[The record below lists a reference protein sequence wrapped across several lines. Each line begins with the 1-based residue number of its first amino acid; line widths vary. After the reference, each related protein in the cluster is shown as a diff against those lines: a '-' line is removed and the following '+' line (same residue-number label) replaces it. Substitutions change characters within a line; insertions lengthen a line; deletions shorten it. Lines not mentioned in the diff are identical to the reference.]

1 MRGRSVRNPP
11 VSLFAVILL
20 TGCQTGAEYQ
30 AKVDSDRAA
39 RLQTHVG
46 RTMADFSRDTGMVP
60 SSMYDISTGR
70 VFVVDGPAV
79 TLALA
84 PNGFTPGVARTF
96 ACRIQLETVSTNRTG
111 GADDWRITGVSS
123 TGPC

>member
-1 MRGRSVRNPP
+1 MRKP
-11 VSLFAVILL
+11 LAAAVAFLL
-20 TGCQTGAEYQ
+20 LAGCQTGAEYQ
-30 AKVDSDRAA
+30 AKVESERAA

-46 RTMADFSRDTGMVP
+46 RSMADFSRDTGMVP
-60 SSMYDISTGR
+60 SSMYDVSTGR

-96 ACRIQLETVSTNRTG
+96 ACRIQLETVSMNRTG
-111 GADDWRITGVSS
+111 DAHDWRITGVNS